1 MIALQITELKAF
13 MGKLLGTTT
22 FDDFLLQE
30 ATLQMGISY
39 IIDGHI
45 NKAFYQTDEDMED
58 AGDRPPFISYGEVRS
73 TLFDLIKGKRTP
85 LGFQVVLQLSPKKC
99 TMLFPE
105 GLEAHLIKGLLLN
118 IRYDG
123 SKAMITSGISYSSF
137 SLDKAPELIWDEAL
151 MNFLR
156 NAGILFD
163 RL

>member
-1 MIALQITELKAF
+1 MIALQITELKTF
-13 MGKLLGTTT
+13 MGKLLGTNT

-45 NKAFYQTDEDMED
+45 NKAFYETDEDMEVTD
-58 AGDRPPFISYGEVRS
+58 DRPPFIPYGEVRS

-85 LGFQVVLQLSPKKC
+85 LGFQVVLQLSSKRC
-99 TMLFPE
+99 AIIFPE
-105 GLEAHLIKGLLLN
+105 GLEKHFIKGLLLN

-123 SKAMITSGISYSSF
+123 SKAMITSGISYSAF

-151 MNFLR
+151 MSFLR
-156 NAGILFD
+156 SAGISFD